1 MTSTHLQANVGVDER
16 LEQGTSSVL
25 AEHARSNVE
34 LAGPEHTPTHDGL
47 PCHASGV
54 NLKVTANVIGRYRSD
69 FAGARIIVLQHLK
82 ADTEEFLGLL
92 ESAGA
97 EIFHVIAKP
106 NSYVPEV
113 LARVK
118 AKFPVLLEEYETLE
132 MSSKLS
138 DLLREAIGRG
148 LKDHK
153 RVLILDV
160 GGYFSQAVGAL
171 RANTSWPLAGV
182 VEVTTFGHNRY
193 RDAIKRIEFPVFS
206 VARSPIKEIEARFV
220 GNAAAT
226 ALEQLMREH
235 GRVLQGRRVVMN
247 GFGMIGR
254 NVASALRARGMA
266 VAVTDRR
273 QYPMVDASTQGY
285 IVGTKRELLST
296 AEFLVSATA
305 QVNAISEADF
315 DLLPDGAYLVSAGS
329 RTNEFDVQLLR
340 TLATKQT
347 QVSTVVE
354 AMQYKG
360 KTLNLVKQG
369 KSVNFLV
376 GSCQEEVMDLLFA
389 EIAACFVRLLCKPP
403 TRLGVL
409 HESEQF
415 DVDQISD
422 LWLKYGRGLGSV
434 V

>member
-1 MTSTHLQANVGVDER
+1 MTSTHVQADPGVDER
-16 LEQGTSSVL
+16 LKPGTSL
-25 AEHARSNVE
+25 EPDEHVRSGAD
-34 LAGPEHTPTHDGL
+34 LAGAERTPLLGRL
-47 PCHASGV
+47 SSHASGV
-54 NLKVTANVIGRYRSD
+54 KLRVTSDVISRYRAD
-69 FAGARIIVLQHLK
+69 FAGARVIVLQHLK
-82 ADTEEFLGLL
+82 ADTEEFLTHL

-97 EIFHVIAKP
+97 EIFHVVAKP

-113 LARVK
+113 LARVS
-118 AKFPVLLEEYETLE
+118 AKFPVILEEYETLE

-138 DLLREAIGRG
+138 DVLRDAIHRG
-148 LKDHK
+148 LEDHR
-153 RVLILDV
+153 RVLVLDV
-160 GGYFSQAVGAL
+160 GGYFSQTVRAL
-171 RANTSWPLAGV
+171 KAKDSWPLAGV

-193 RDAIKRIEFPVFS
+193 RDAIDRIEFPVFS

-220 GNAAAT
+220 GSAAAT
-226 ALEQLMREH
+226 AIEQLMREE
-235 GRVLQGRRVVMN
+235 GRVLQGRRAVMN

-285 IVGTKRELLST
+285 VVGTKRDLLGT
-296 AEFLVSATA
+296 ADFLVSATA

-340 TLATKQT
+340 TLATKQA
-347 QVSTVVE
+347 QVSSVVE
-354 AMQYKG
+354 AMHYKG

-389 EIAACFVRLLCKPP
+389 EIATCFVRLLRKPP
-403 TRLGVL
+403 TLLGVL

-415 DVDQISD
+415 DVDQISS
-422 LWLKYGRGLGSV
+422 LWLKYGRGLSSSE
-434 V
+434 